1 MQERIWTV
9 SNLLSLARVL
19 LVAPAAY
26 CLTTE
31 FAQNRLWAA
40 GIIALAVA
48 TDFLDGYLARRLHQ
62 VSELGKIID
71 PLADKIAVAAVTLV
85 LVSVG
90 DVPLWFLIVVLL
102 RDVLIV
108 FGGMYIQRKKKVIV
122 QSNWPGKIAVSAVA
136 MYMLLSTLK
145 METFETFRAVTLWF
159 SVAMMVLS
167 LAVYS
172 QRLFIGRSVRT
183 SKNDGTA

>member
-1 MQERIWTV
+1 MQERILTA
-9 SNLLSLARVL
+9 SNLLSIARVL
-19 LVAPAAY
+19 LIVPVAY

-40 GIIALAVA
+40 GIVVFAVA

-71 PLADKIAVAAVTLV
+71 PLADKIAVAGIIVI

-90 DVPLWFLIVVLL
+90 DIPLWFLVVVLL

-108 FGGMYIQRKKKVIV
+108 IGGAYIQKKKKIIV
-122 QSNWPGKIAVSAVA
+122 QSNWPGKIAVSVIAI
-136 MYMLLSTLK
+136 YILLSTLK
-145 METFETFRAVTLWF
+145 IETLETFRSLTLWL
-159 SVAMMVLS
+159 SVGIMVLS

-172 QRLFIGRSVRT
+172 QRLFIGRTIEPS
-183 SKNDGTA
+183 